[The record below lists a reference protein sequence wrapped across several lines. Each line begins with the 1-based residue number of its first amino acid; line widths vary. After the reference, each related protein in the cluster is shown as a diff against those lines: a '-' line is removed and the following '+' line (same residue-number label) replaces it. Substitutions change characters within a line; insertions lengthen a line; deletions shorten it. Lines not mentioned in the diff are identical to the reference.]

1 MFNLPEDIKN
11 AHRSENSHIRIEM
24 WHEGEC
30 CNGLN
35 CLQGKCDIITINKM
49 SSSTVKV
56 IYTDY
61 HTKNPSG
68 YITYKQLLDKSML
81 VSYLRTLAYMIG
93 NDSLDQFQY
102 IQYNFPLFPC
112 IVLNS
117 RKLTSVNTRRH
128 LENMATLV
136 YAKWFEEQGIQE
148 EPKEEPKEGQE
159 ASYTFPNFFI

>member
-1 MFNLPEDIKN
+1 MFNLPYEIKN
-11 AHRSENSHIRIEM
+11 AHRSDNSHIRIEM
-24 WHEGEC
+24 WHEGTC
-30 CNGLN
+30 CNGAN
-35 CLQGKCDIITINKM
+35 CSQGKCDIITINKM

-56 IYTDY
+56 TYTDY
-61 HTKNPSG
+61 HTNNSRG

-81 VSYLRTLAYMIG
+81 VRYLHTLAYMIG

-117 RKLTSVNTRRH
+117 TKLTSVNTRRH
-128 LENMATLV
+128 LENMANLV
-136 YAKWFEEQGIQE
+136 YAKWFEEQGGQE
-148 EPKEEPKEGQE
+148 QEQEQTQGQE